1 LAAVCAGVPSVVPG
15 EDQQCVAARRFPAPG
30 SDDRSTARRTRT
42 VAGDLGSGALP
53 RDSRV
58 FSVVPDDPS
67 PLRQSAWP
75 IGDDGAARLH
85 QRRGILPLHP
95 GRPAAVRHAGGRDQP
110 ASIDSVP
117 LLIGGPGAR
126 RHGSAHLLRGALS
139 GPLWDAPRP
148 SGDLTCAEVLAVAM
162 PSRWIRA
169 HTWTRRFGS
178 APKSWTPPRENRR
191 KRHPDGVTK
200 SGMADMNG
208 DTVPIA
214 GATDREGDRRRCSPI
229 QRGRESWGHSA
240 VGPSRSAQGRSRG
253 FAQRFPSTSAR
264 IPFSVLARQRP
275 SIAVGSS
282 P

>member
-1 LAAVCAGVPSVVPG
+1 MSLPGDSQRPAVTTDPPRGGRGLSPVTSARALSHATPASSPSCQTTRVLSGNPPGRSVTTGQPDSTSAAASFRFIRVI
-15 EDQQCVAARRFPAPG
+15 RRLYVMPVGAINRPP
-30 SDDRSTARRTRT
+30 STASHCSSE
-42 VAGDLGSGALP
+42 VLAHG
-53 RDSRV
+53 
-58 FSVVPDDPS
+58 
-67 PLRQSAWP
+67 
-75 IGDDGAARLH
+75 
-85 QRRGILPLHP
+85 
-95 GRPAAVRHAGGRDQP
+95 
-110 ASIDSVP
+110 
-117 LLIGGPGAR
+117 

-178 APKSWTPPRENRR
+178 APKSWTPPRQNRR

-214 GATDREGDRRRCSPI
+214 GATDREGDRRRCSPS